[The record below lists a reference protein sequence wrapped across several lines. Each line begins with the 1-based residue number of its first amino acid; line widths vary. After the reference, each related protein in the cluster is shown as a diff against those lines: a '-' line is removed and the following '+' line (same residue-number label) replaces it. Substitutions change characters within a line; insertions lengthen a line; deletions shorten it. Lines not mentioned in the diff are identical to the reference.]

1 MGDLIPRNTI
11 LWFFLICFVG
21 SILLLGW
28 LLLPFM
34 AILVLGAVVA
44 GLFYPLYRFILTNP
58 KLKATW
64 ASLITCICIFFVLFV
79 PIVFFVGSLA
89 QQAFGLYQMAKN
101 AVISE
106 QINSLLTDTHI
117 LEKANTYLSHYHIV
131 LTGDELKTATSEV
144 VKFVAFYLYQQ
155 SKAIASNTL
164 AFVVSFFLMLMVI
177 YFLLK
182 DGERLVAYIVDL
194 SPLPSDQEHLLI
206 DKFKQMAGAVL
217 IGNGVGGFVQGVMGG
232 LLFWVFG
239 FQAAFFW
246 GVIMG
251 LLAFVPIIGIG
262 IVLVPAAIYL
272 FLKGRLAVS
281 IFFIVFYLV
290 LSVSVDNL
298 FKPKLVGKQVKIH
311 PLLVFFSIIGGLN
324 LFGILGII
332 YGPLIVTGFLTLAD
346 IYRANYQRLVED
358 KTLQEDTA
366 DVEKPVSDGNQDT
379 AGQEVPATEGDK
391 NQYSEN

>member
-1 MGDLIPRNTI
+1 MGDLIHRNTI
-11 LWFFLICFVG
+11 LWFFLVCFIG

-28 LLLPFM
+28 LLLPFLS
-34 AILVLGAVVA
+34 ILVLGAVVA
-44 GLFYPLYRFILTNP
+44 GIFYPLYRFILANP
-58 KLKATW
+58 KIKSTW
-64 ASLITCICIFFVLFV
+64 ASLITCICIFFILFV
-79 PIVFFVGSLA
+79 PIVFFVGSLT
-89 QQAFGLYQMAKN
+89 QQALGLYQMAKN

-106 QINSLLTDTHI
+106 QINSVLKDTHI
-117 LEKANTYLSHYHIV
+117 LDKANNYLSNFNIE
-131 LTGDELKTATSEV
+131 LTGEELKTATTDV

-206 DKFKQMAGAVL
+206 DKFNQMAGAVL
-217 IGNGVGGFVQGVMGG
+217 IGNGLGGLIQGSLGG
-232 LLFWVFG
+232 LLFWLFG
-239 FQAAFFW
+239 FQSAFLW

-262 IVLVPAAIYL
+262 IVFVPTAVYL
-272 FLKGRLAVS
+272 FLKGRVAVGM
-281 IFFIVFYLV
+281 FFMVFYLV
-290 LSVSVDNL
+290 LTVSVDNL
-298 FKPKLVGKQVKIH
+298 FKPKLVGHQVKIH

-332 YGPLIVTGFLTLAD
+332 YGPLIVTAFLTLAD
-346 IYRANYQRLVED
+346 IYRANYQSLVED
-358 KTLQEDTA
+358 KEPPG
-366 DVEKPVSDGNQDT
+366 VT
-379 AGQEVPATEGDK
+379 AGPQGAATEGTSD
-391 NQYSEN
+391 NCDEE

>member
-11 LWFFLICFVG
+11 LWFFLICFIG

-44 GLFYPLYRFILTNP
+44 GLFYPLYRFILANP
-58 KLKATW
+58 KINSSW
-64 ASLITCICIFFVLFV
+64 ASLITCICIFFILFV
-79 PIVFFVGSLA
+79 PIFFFVSSLA

-101 AVISE
+101 AVISD
-106 QINSLLTDTHI
+106 QINSLLKDTHI
-117 LEKANTYLSHYHIV
+117 LEKANSYLSHYQIV

-155 SKAIASNTL
+155 TKAIASNTL

-177 YFLLK
+177 FFLLK

-206 DKFKQMAGAVL
+206 DKFNQMAGAVL
-217 IGNGVGGFVQGVMGG
+217 IGNGVGGLVQGFLGG

-239 FQAAFFW
+239 FQSAFLW

-262 IVLVPAAIYL
+262 IVFLPAAIYL
-272 FLKGRLAVS
+272 FLKGRVAVS
-281 IFFIVFYLV
+281 IFFVVFYLV
-290 LSVSVDNL
+290 LSVSVDNF
-298 FKPKLVGKQVKIH
+298 FKPKLVGKHASIH

-346 IYRANYQRLVED
+346 IYRTNYQRLVED
-358 KTLQEDTA
+358 KEPPEERAGEEDLISEGEQERC
-366 DVEKPVSDGNQDT
+366 
-379 AGQEVPATEGDK
+379 GD
-391 NQYSEN
+391 N

>member
-28 LLLPFM
+28 LLMPFM
-34 AILVLGAVVA
+34 PLLVMGAVVA
-44 GLFYPLYRFILTNP
+44 GIFYPIYRFLLAKP
-58 KLKATW
+58 KINSTR
-64 ASLITCICIFFVLFV
+64 ASLITCIFIFLILFV

-101 AVISE
+101 AVISD
-106 QINSLLTDTHI
+106 QINIVLKDTHI
-117 LEKANTYLSHYHIV
+117 LEKANSYLSNFNIK

-144 VKFVAFYLYQQ
+144 VKFVAFYLYEQ

-182 DGERLVAYIVDL
+182 DGERLVGYIVDL
-194 SPLPSDQEHLLI
+194 SPLPTDQEHLLI
-206 DKFKQMAGAVL
+206 DKFNQMAGAVL
-217 IGNGVGGFVQGVMGG
+217 IGNGLGGLIQGSLGG
-232 LLFWVFG
+232 LLFWIFG
-239 FQAAFFW
+239 FQSAFLW

-262 IVLVPAAIYL
+262 IVFVPTAVYL
-272 FLKGRLAVS
+272 FLKGRVAVG
-281 IFFIVFYLV
+281 IFFMVFYLV
-290 LSVSVDNL
+290 LSVSVDNF

-311 PLLVFFSIIGGLN
+311 PLLVFFSIIGGLK

-332 YGPLIVTGFLTLAD
+332 YGPLIITGFLTLAD

-358 KTLQEDTA
+358 KEPPEGQGGGEEL
-366 DVEKPVSDGNQDT
+366 V
-379 AGQEVPATEGDK
+379 AGESPEQC
-391 NQYSEN
+391 SET